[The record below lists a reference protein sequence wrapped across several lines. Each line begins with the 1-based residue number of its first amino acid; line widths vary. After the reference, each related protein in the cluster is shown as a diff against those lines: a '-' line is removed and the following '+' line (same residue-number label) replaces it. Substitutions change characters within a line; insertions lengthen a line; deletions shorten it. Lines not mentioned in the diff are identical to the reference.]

1 MKKLMFAMAVA
12 VMAAGVQAASSQ
24 WKSEEEDPTIPG
36 FDPTNPGGPTG
47 GGQTNPFD
55 PGQFVDPTNPSPW
68 TPTGGDPTS
77 PWTPTGGD
85 PSFPSDPTGGD
96 WAASLAWGGSGS
108 HAGFAEGYTGQIA
121 GGKAFFFID
130 GVNDAVYAEIAKA
143 VADGKFSTVMDK
155 AFRVSR
161 ISTDSGE
168 FSDLTLQGPD
178 YKDCEAFVVLLND
191 GTVTESVSGEVL
203 TKLPDSYA
211 FISDTLTIPE
221 KGDLGTQIFFTL
233 SKSTAAAGAWSVQI
247 TPKPLCEGGEIEKVD
262 GEWVVKPEGN
272 ATEVTVTGLAEGETV
287 AGVRIG
293 DYVVPSG
300 AFEGFGTGE
309 NANVF
314 SLALNPRGKVT
325 IDGKEIQVT
334 PTIGKLDG
342 EESEPFTVGEECV
355 AVTVRAIP
363 GLKYTL
369 RRAGSLTAPVGEDAD
384 GTVWGV
390 VDKPVVA
397 TEATVTLE
405 DAEPPEGQAFYT
417 IGVSVP

>member
-1 MKKLMFAMAVA
+1 MKKLMLAMAVA
-12 VMAAGVQAASSQ
+12 VMAAGVQAASIE
-24 WKSEEEDPTIPG
+24 WGVDPTIPG
-36 FDPTNPGGPTG
+36 FDPTNPG
-47 GGQTNPFD
+47 
-55 PGQFVDPTNPSPW
+55 QFDPTNPYYFDPTNPW
-68 TPTGGDPTS
+68 TPP
-77 PWTPTGGD
+77 GGD
-85 PSFPSDPTGGD
+85 PSFPSVPTGGD

-108 HAGFAEGYTGQIA
+108 HAGFADGYTGQIA

-155 AFRVSR
+155 AF
-161 ISTDSGE
+161 STSSITTYGGG
-168 FSDLTLQGPD
+168 FSAQIDGCPD

-233 SKSTAAAGAWSVQI
+233 SKSTAAAGAWSVQG
-247 TPKPLCEGGEIEKVD
+247 TQKPLCTGGEIEKVD

-314 SLALNPRGKVT
+314 SLALNPKGKVT

-363 GLKYTL
+363 GLKYAL
-369 RRAGSLTAPVGEDAD
+369 RRGDS
-384 GTVWGV
+384 
-390 VDKPVVA
+390 VVA
-397 TEATVTLE
+397 VCGGETPPPQRVVCESVVAETTTVTLE